1 MIGRILILG
10 LLFCIKI
17 CPTLS
22 PINEVKSK
30 NHLTYAQTYYSE
42 DCSYDK
48 TNENE
53 KEQLFSFIL
62 IATIT

>member
-42 DCSYDK
+42 DGTFTVSLLTKCCTQAIS
-48 TNENE
+48 
-53 KEQLFSFIL
+53 
-62 IATIT
+62 